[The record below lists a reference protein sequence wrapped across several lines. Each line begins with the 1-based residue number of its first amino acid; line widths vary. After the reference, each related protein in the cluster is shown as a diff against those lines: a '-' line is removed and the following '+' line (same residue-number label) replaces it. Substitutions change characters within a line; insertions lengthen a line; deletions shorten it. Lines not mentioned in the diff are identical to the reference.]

1 MSKAILID
9 IGVAVGIFFA
19 HPLFWL
25 ALLVA
30 VGIGYFRVKKE
41 RRSFNVRMQ
50 PGLTELKNLLSET
63 WVYAIL
69 LSLLISGIGLLV
81 DQLYVIIFSIVMM
94 LLLITFNFKLLSP
107 IYMTILSVVILSLLA
122 VYSPDL
128 KIRNISFGTF
138 ELFGTVMITAT
149 IMTGLLMIAEGSL
162 IKRYGE
168 RDISSFLIHTK
179 RGLQAGVFKSKK
191 LWLLPTVLL
200 LPGDMIQS
208 FAPYWPQFTLGESS
222 FSLIL
227 FPIVIGFSQVIRTT
241 YPDELLPQFGRAVI
255 VIGIV
260 VIAAGIAA
268 LWMPILAWAGL
279 AAGGLARIVL
289 SIVTSVRERKTH
301 YILAPQSKGIVIAGI
316 IPGSPGEKLGLL
328 PGEKIRS
335 VNGRPV
341 HTEKELYDAIQ
352 INAAHCRLQI
362 IDRNEE
368 VRLLQQVLYHHDHHR
383 LGILVVR

>member
-1 MSKAILID
+1 MSKAIFID
-9 IGVAVGIFFA
+9 IIVAIGMFFA

-25 ALLVA
+25 TLFVA
-30 VGIGYFRVKKE
+30 IGIGYFRVKKE

-50 PGLTELKNLLSET
+50 PGLTELKNLVSET
-63 WVYAIL
+63 WVHAIL
-69 LSLLISGIGLLV
+69 LSLLISGVGLIVNGSFL
-81 DQLYVIIFSIVMM
+81 IMFSIAAMV
-94 LLLITFNFKLLSP
+94 LLITFNFKLLSP
-107 IYMTILSVVILSLLA
+107 IYMTIVSVATLSALASFAPDIVIRDISLG
-122 VYSPDL
+122 
-128 KIRNISFGTF
+128 SFDI
-138 ELFGTVMITAT
+138 FGTVMITAT
-149 IMTGLLMIAEGSL
+149 IITGLLVIVEGSL
-162 IKRYGE
+162 IKRYGD
-168 RDISSFLIHTK
+168 RNMSSFLIKTK

-191 LWLLPTVLL
+191 LWLIPTVLL
-200 LPGDMIQS
+200 IPGDMIQS
-208 FAPYWPQFTLGESS
+208 FAPYWPQFTLGETS
-222 FSLIL
+222 FSFIL

-241 YPDELLPQFGRAVI
+241 YPDALLPQLGRAII

-260 VIAAGIAA
+260 VTGAGIAA

-289 SIVTSVRERKTH
+289 SIVTSVRERKAQ
-301 YILAPQSKGIVIAGI
+301 YILAPQSKGIVIAGV
-316 IPGSPGEKLGLL
+316 IPESPGEKLGLL

-362 IDRNEE
+362 VDRNDE

>member
-1 MSKAILID
+1 MSKAIFID
-9 IGVAVGIFFA
+9 IIVAIGMFFA

-25 ALLVA
+25 TLFVA
-30 VGIGYFRVKKE
+30 IGIGYFRVKKE

-50 PGLTELKNLLSET
+50 PGLTELKNLVSET
-63 WVYAIL
+63 WVHAIL
-69 LSLLISGIGLLV
+69 LSLLISGVGLIVNGSFL
-81 DQLYVIIFSIVMM
+81 IMFSIAAMV
-94 LLLITFNFKLLSP
+94 LLITFNFKLLSP
-107 IYMTILSVVILSLLA
+107 IYMTIVSVATLSALASFAPDIVIRDISLS
-122 VYSPDL
+122 
-128 KIRNISFGTF
+128 SFDI
-138 ELFGTVMITAT
+138 FGTVMITAT
-149 IMTGLLMIAEGSL
+149 IITGLLVIVEGSL
-162 IKRYGE
+162 IKRYGD
-168 RDISSFLIHTK
+168 RNMSSFLIKTK

-191 LWLLPTVLL
+191 LWLIPTVLL
-200 LPGDMIQS
+200 IPGDMIQS
-208 FAPYWPQFTLGESS
+208 FAPYWPQFTLGETS
-222 FSLIL
+222 FSFIL

-241 YPDELLPQFGRAVI
+241 YPDALLPQLGRAII

-260 VIAAGIAA
+260 VTGAGIAA

-289 SIVTSVRERKTH
+289 SIVTSVRERKAQ
-301 YILAPQSKGIVIAGI
+301 YILAPQSKGIVIAGV
-316 IPGSPGEKLGLL
+316 IPESPGEKLGLL

-362 IDRNEE
+362 VDRNDE

>member
-1 MSKAILID
+1 MSKAIFID
-9 IGVAVGIFFA
+9 IIVAIGMFFA

-25 ALLVA
+25 TLFVA
-30 VGIGYFRVKKE
+30 IGIGYFRVKKE

-50 PGLTELKNLLSET
+50 PGLTELKNLVSET
-63 WVYAIL
+63 WVHAIL
-69 LSLLISGIGLLV
+69 LSLLISGVGLIVNGSFL
-81 DQLYVIIFSIVMM
+81 IMFSIAAMV
-94 LLLITFNFKLLSP
+94 LLITFNFKLLSP
-107 IYMTILSVVILSLLA
+107 IYMTIVSVATLSALASFASDIVIRDISLG
-122 VYSPDL
+122 
-128 KIRNISFGTF
+128 SFDI
-138 ELFGTVMITAT
+138 FGTVMITAT
-149 IMTGLLMIAEGSL
+149 IITGLLVIVEGSL
-162 IKRYGE
+162 IKRYGD
-168 RDISSFLIHTK
+168 RNMSSFLIKTK

-191 LWLLPTVLL
+191 LWLIPTVLL
-200 LPGDMIQS
+200 IPGDMIQS
-208 FAPYWPQFTLGESS
+208 FAPYWPQFTLGETS
-222 FSLIL
+222 FSFIL

-241 YPDELLPQFGRAVI
+241 YPDALLPQLGRAII

-260 VIAAGIAA
+260 VTGAGIAA

-289 SIVTSVRERKTH
+289 SIVTSVRERKAQ
-301 YILAPQSKGIVIAGI
+301 YILAPQSKGIVIAGV
-316 IPGSPGEKLGLL
+316 IPESPGEKLGLL

-362 IDRNEE
+362 VDRNDE